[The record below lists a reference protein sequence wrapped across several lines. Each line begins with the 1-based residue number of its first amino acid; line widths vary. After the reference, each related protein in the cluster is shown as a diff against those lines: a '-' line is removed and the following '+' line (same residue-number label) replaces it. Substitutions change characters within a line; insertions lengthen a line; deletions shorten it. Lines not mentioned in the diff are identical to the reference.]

1 MALLLF
7 APPVLPLAPTEYNPE
22 YFNQLIRSLNIYLT
36 QIGSTTPIVIDQL
49 TLLAL
54 PTSPVGLRPGTVWND
69 SGTLKIVIA
78 NTILVPTATELTITG
93 YLPVLDRVTP
103 LVKNVNLVGVAPIL
117 IQNGLITPSG
127 AVTITGLAPTVL
139 KGNVIPSVA
148 VTITGIAP
156 TITVA

>member
-7 APPVLPLAPTEYNPE
+7 APPVLPLAPTDYNPE
-22 YFNQLIRSLNIYLT
+22 YLNQLIRALNTYLN

-69 SGTLKIVIA
+69 NGTLKIILA
-78 NTILVPTATELTITG
+78 NTI
-93 YLPVLDRVTP
+93 
-103 LVKNVNLVGVAPIL
+103 
-117 IQNGLITPSG
+117 
-127 AVTITGLAPTVL
+127 
-139 KGNVIPSVA
+139 VIPGATLSIVGRTSSLSNIA
-148 VTITGIAP
+148 PPVKTVDLIGIAP